1 MGSNYH
7 FMHTIPWV
15 SCILKAKFLHFVFKF
30 HEYINIHDAHVQ

>member
-15 SCILKAKFLHFVFKF
+15 SWVLKAKFLHFVFKF